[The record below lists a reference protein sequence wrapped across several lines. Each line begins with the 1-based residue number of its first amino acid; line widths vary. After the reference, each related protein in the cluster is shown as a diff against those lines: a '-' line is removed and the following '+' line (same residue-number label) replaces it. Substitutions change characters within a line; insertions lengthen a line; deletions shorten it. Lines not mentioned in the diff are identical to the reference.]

1 MRRFSICFSI
11 DLHPGR
17 LLRILSGYL
26 FSTLMK
32 QLERKMDEYI
42 KKIVSMVVQ
51 DLRQHDEGA
60 IVDMI

>member
-1 MRRFSICFSI
+1 
-11 DLHPGR
+11 
-17 LLRILSGYL
+17 
-26 FSTLMK
+26 MK
-32 QLERKMDEYI
+32 QLGRKMDEYI